1 MIKEKNN
8 NKRKKMSAEYEE
20 EIHRENPEC
29 QETQK
34 NMPSI
39 PKSRE

>member
-1 MIKEKNN
+1 
-8 NKRKKMSAEYEE
+8 MSAEYEE

-39 PKSRE
+39 TKSRE